1 MIDRRQAIT
10 RTAALL
16 AAAAAAGVYSAP
28 VFADDY
34 PAKPV
39 RLVIP
44 YPAGGA
50 TDVIARLVADKLGT
64 RWGQAVIA
72 DNRPGAGTTIGAEM
86 VAKSPPD
93 GYTLFMTTSA
103 HTISASLYKKLSYD
117 PLKDFTPITLVATIP
132 LVLVVSQDLPVNN
145 LQDLVRLAK
154 SSEKGI
160 SLASPGNGTA
170 QHLAG
175 ELFRN
180 RAKFES
186 THIPY
191 RGDAPMMTD
200 LLGGQ
205 VQAAFVTLSV
215 AIPYIQSGKLKA
227 LALAHSK
234 RIEQIKNIP
243 TFSEAGYPGFEA
255 ATWFGLLGPAG
266 MSPSLVKKIRTD
278 VAAIV
283 DSPQTRE
290 KLGELGAEVNNTT
303 PEAFQAFI
311 QAENVRWKEAVRVSG
326 ATIN

>member
-1 MIDRRQAIT
+1 MTSRRQAIA
-10 RTAALL
+10 RTSTLL
-16 AAAAAAGVYSAP
+16 AAAFAGIHGAP
-28 VFADDY
+28 AFADDY
-34 PAKPV
+34 PARPV

-50 TDVIARLVADKLGT
+50 TDVIARLLADKLGT
-64 RWGQAVIA
+64 RWGQGVIA

-86 VAKSPPD
+86 VARSAPD

-103 HTISASLYKKLSYD
+103 HTISGSLYKKLSYD

-132 LVLVVSQDLPVNN
+132 LVLVVSPELPVNN
-145 LQDLVRLAK
+145 LQALVRLAQT
-154 SSEKGI
+154 SGKGI
-160 SLASPGNGTA
+160 SFASPGNGTA
-170 QHLAG
+170 QHLAS

-191 RGDAPMMTD
+191 RGDAPMITD

-215 AIPYIQSGKLKA
+215 AIPYIQGGKLKA
-227 LALAHSK
+227 LALAHPTRS
-234 RIEQIKNIP
+234 EQIKNVP

-255 ATWFGLLGPAG
+255 ATWFGLLAPAG
-266 MSPSLVKKIRTD
+266 LSPSLMKKIRTD

-283 DSPQTRE
+283 DTAQMRE
-290 KLGELGAEVNNTT
+290 KLAELGAEVNNTT